1 VIGNRGAADYGLRY
15 LDRRAGAAEAGPV
28 HRNKAVNTLRAR
40 SRAGQSLVE
49 MAMVMPM
56 LALLTFGLVD
66 FGRAYYFQ
74 VSVTNAAREGA
85 RTGILNIYTGPKT
98 ATCSTS
104 DSYATCPVQTDAAIV
119 NAVNAELLYSAIT
132 PKAVTI
138 CPPHDST
145 SSTAGCPDSSNRVDK
160 WNSGQATNQNYY
172 ITVNVKYDFGLYTPL
187 MQQLVGNPITMSVS
201 VQMRTDY

>member
-1 VIGNRGAADYGLRY
+1 MKSTRW
-15 LDRRAGAAEAGPV
+15 RR
-28 HRNKAVNTLRAR
+28 
-40 SRAGQSLVE
+40 RAGQSLVE
-49 MAMVMPM
+49 MAMVMPV

-85 RTGILNIYTGPKT
+85 RSGILNIYTGPKSP
-98 ATCSTS
+98 TCGTS
-104 DSYATCPVQTDAAIV
+104 DSYATCPVQADAAIV

-132 PKAVTI
+132 PKSVTI

-145 SSTAGCPDSSNRVDK
+145 VSTAGCPDSSNRVDK

-172 ITVNVKYDFGLYTPL
+172 ITVNVKYDFTLYTPL

>member
-1 VIGNRGAADYGLRY
+1 MKSIRW
-15 LDRRAGAAEAGPV
+15 RR
-28 HRNKAVNTLRAR
+28 
-40 SRAGQSLVE
+40 RAGQSLVE
-49 MAMVMPM
+49 MAMVLPV
-56 LALLTFGLVD
+56 LTLLTFGLVD

-98 ATCSTS
+98 PTCSTS

-119 NAVNAELLYSAIT
+119 NAVNAELQYSAIT
-132 PKAVTI
+132 PKSVTI

-145 SSTAGCPDSSNRVDK
+145 ASTAGCPDTSNRVDK
-160 WNSGQATNQNYY
+160 WNSGQANNQNYY
-172 ITVNVKYDFGLYTPL
+172 ITVNVKYDFSLYTPL